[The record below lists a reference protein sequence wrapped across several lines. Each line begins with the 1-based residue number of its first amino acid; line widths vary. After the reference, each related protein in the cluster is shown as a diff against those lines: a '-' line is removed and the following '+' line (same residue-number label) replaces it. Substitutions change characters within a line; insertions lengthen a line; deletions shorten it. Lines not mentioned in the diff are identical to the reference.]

1 MLHVTLCHI
10 FSSTTFDFE
19 IEADYNYLIYISSV
33 LYHHDLCP
41 SIIITMRIIVA
52 LFFTI
57 SLNQFASAGRKAKCR
72 NPRASI
78 SSIYRKPG
86 TLFTRQGVAG
96 DRYVEDC
103 VERTCTRQT
112 ALRGAWVAR
121 PAL

>member
-33 LYHHDLCP
+33 LYHQELYP
-41 SIIITMRIIVA
+41 SITMRIIVA